1 MKCQSC
7 GKKEATVRYYEN
19 INGEKQELHL
29 CSDCAQNLG
38 FTSFS
43 NIFSPIFASL
53 QGYNLMEEPEVCK
66 VCGYSFDDYLKTGF
80 FGCPNCYES
89 FSDRLD
95 DLFIKLHGKSRHVKT
110 LNSSKENSK
119 KKITKKDN
127 KDTSSNELE
136 KLKTKLEKLVKD
148 EKYEEAAVIRDKI
161 KEIEGRE

>member
-43 NIFSPIFASL
+43 NIFSPMFASL
-53 QGYNLMEEPEVCK
+53 QGYNLMEEEVCK

-80 FGCPNCYES
+80 FGCPNCYDS

-95 DLFIKLHGKSRHVKT
+95 DLFIKLHGKSRHIPIQ
-110 LNSSKENSK
+110 N
-119 KKITKKDN
+119 KIKTKKLTKKEKEVD
-127 KDTSSNELE
+127 DYDFELK
-136 KLKTKLEKLVKD
+136 KLKSKLEKLVKE
-148 EKYEEAAVIRDKI
+148 EKYEEAAVVRDKI
-161 KEIEGRE
+161 RKIEGR